1 MGQQFLNVRS
11 TKIKVGRY
19 TNDTQADNSIILNA
33 SNVFIGENI
42 PNSTYISPIRLKTTN
57 ETTFIGYD
65 RDTKEIIDTG
75 IKTNLLDC
83 SSPNVVSNIIE
94 FTNSTKI
101 DYINSEISGFKNRI
115 YKLENETYI
124 DDFNKSII
132 DVKKRIIDYSPE
144 IASIKNSI
152 SINESTINRNI
163 NDIRSIEEDNIQ
175 KIKSLEN
182 RFFKQITILPTIKS
196 DIFKNISRITDL
208 ENKYINHT
216 PEIQTITTKLT
227 DLNNSLN
234 ISANDIINIQNN
246 YKNTDVKLLE
256 TINRVDILDDNTPK
270 IRVLET
276 KCENIPKLLDRTYQ
290 IELNIPRI
298 SDLETKN
305 INTNKDILKLNEKT
319 YTLENNLQRITN
331 LEHESNNTINSL
343 LNTTNRVNVIENTK
357 VLENYFRP
365 RPLRKSHGPRGV
377 LLDLSFEDGDII
389 TGSTVSNSLE
399 ILRTD
404 SKSNGNILSI
414 NEHKK
419 LVWVDTI
426 NLKNITSENF
436 YGNGSNIN
444 SLNMNNVNEGIL
456 KTENGGTGI
465 SNYAP
470 GDLLY
475 ADECNNFKRL
485 PILKN
490 SFLTCTDKSIKWTKN
505 IEEINSNIHIN
516 TSLFIKDNLE
526 VNGIIKQRTK
536 PIFSVS
542 LLKKAAYKRK
552 IIEWDT
558 IDLNIT
564 NSFIDNAF
572 IAPVC
577 GYYSFSLRMVT
588 NGCTN
593 LNVELRKNGISIEK
607 CNYII
612 HESNI
617 ENSACNSTI
626 LQLSEKDEITVYI
639 LSGQMANHNN
649 EFCGYLIEPL

>member
-33 SNVFIGENI
+33 SNVFIDGNT

-83 SSPNVVSNIIE
+83 SSPNAVSNIIE

-101 DYINSEISGFKNRI
+101 DYIHSEISGFKNRI

-132 DVKKRIIDYSPE
+132 DIKNRIIDYSPE
-144 IASIKNSI
+144 ITTIKNNI

-163 NDIRSIEEDNIQ
+163 NDIRDIEEDNIQ

-182 RFFKQITILPTIKS
+182 RFFKQITVLPTIKD
-196 DIFKNISRITDL
+196 DILKNTCRITCL

-227 DLNNSLN
+227 GLNNSLN
-234 ISANDIINIQNN
+234 ISANDIINIQDN

-256 TINRVDILDDNTPK
+256 TIKRVDILDDNTPK
-270 IRVLET
+270 IHDLEI

-290 IELNIPRI
+290 PRI
-298 SDLETKN
+298 SALETKT

-319 YTLENNLQRITN
+319 YTLENNLQRITK
-331 LEHESNNTINSL
+331 LEHDSNTTNDSL
-343 LNTTNRVNVIENTK
+343 LNTTNRVDILENTK
-357 VLENYFRP
+357 VLEKYFRP
-365 RPLRKSHGPRGV
+365 RPLRKINGPRGV

-389 TGSTVSNSLE
+389 TGSTRSNSLD

-404 SKSNGNILSI
+404 LKSNGKILST

-444 SLNMNNVNEGIL
+444 SLNVNNVNEGIL
-456 KTENGGTGI
+456 KTKNGGTGI

-475 ADECNNFKRL
+475 ADEYNNFKRL

-516 TSLFIKDNLE
+516 TSLFIKDNIE
-526 VNGIIKQRTK
+526 VNGIVKQKSK

-542 LLKKAAYKRK
+542 LLNKFASHRK
-552 IIEWDT
+552 TVSWDT
-558 IDLNIT
+558 VDLNIT
-564 NSFIDNAF
+564 NSFIGNAF
-572 IAPVC
+572 IAPVS
-577 GYYSFSLRMVT
+577 GYYSFSLRMIT
-588 NGCTN
+588 NGCTL
-593 LNVELRKNGISIEK
+593 LNVELRKNNESIEK
-607 CNYII
+607 CNYSV
-612 HESNI
+612 HESSTEI
-617 ENSACNSTI
+617 PLSNSTI
-626 LQLSEKDEITVYI
+626 LQLCKDDEITVYI
-639 LSGQMANHNN
+639 LNGQMANYKN

>member
-1 MGQQFLNVRS
+1 MGQQFLNIKS
-11 TKIKVGRY
+11 TKIRVGQH
-19 TNDTQADNSIILNA
+19 TNNTQGENSIVLNA
-33 SNVFIGENI
+33 SNNI
-42 PNSTYISPIRLKTTN
+42 INTITPNSIYISPIRLETTE
-57 ETTFIGYD
+57 ETTFIGYN
-65 RDTKEIIDTG
+65 RDTKEIINTG

-83 SSPNVVSNIIE
+83 SSSNAVSNIIE
-94 FTNSTKI
+94 FTNASKI
-101 DYINSEISGFKNRI
+101 DYIQSEISGFKNRI

-132 DVKKRIIDYSPE
+132 DIKNRIIDYSPE
-144 IASIKNSI
+144 ITTIKNNI

-163 NDIRSIEEDNIQ
+163 NDIRDIEEDNIQ

-182 RFFKQITILPTIKS
+182 RFFKQITVLPAIKDDIL
-196 DIFKNISRITDL
+196 KNTCRITCL

-234 ISANDIINIQNN
+234 ISANDIINIQDN

-256 TINRVDILDDNTPK
+256 TIKRVDILDDNTPK
-270 IRVLET
+270 IRDLEI

-290 IELNIPRI
+290 PRI
-298 SDLETKN
+298 SVLETKT

-319 YTLENNLQRITN
+319 YTLENNLQRITK
-331 LEHESNNTINSL
+331 LEHDSNATNDSL
-343 LNTTNRVNVIENTK
+343 LNTTNRVDILENTK
-357 VLENYFRP
+357 VLEKYFRP
-365 RPLRKSHGPRGV
+365 RPLRKINGPRGV

-389 TGSTVSNSLE
+389 TGSTHSNSLE

-404 SKSNGNILSI
+404 SKSNGKILST

-426 NLKNITSENF
+426 NLKTITSENF

-444 SLNMNNVNEGIL
+444 SLNVNNVNEGIL

-465 SNYAP
+465 RNYAP

-475 ADECNNFKRL
+475 ADEYNNFRRL

-490 SFLTCTDKSIKWTKN
+490 SFLTCTDKHIKWTKN

-516 TSLFIKDNLE
+516 SLLITNDIE
-526 VNGIIKQRTK
+526 VNGTIKQKSK

-542 LLKKAAYKRK
+542 LLNKIASQRK
-552 IIEWDT
+552 TVSWDT

-564 NSFIDNAF
+564 NSFIGSAF
-572 IAPVC
+572 IAPVS
-577 GYYSFSLRMVT
+577 GYYSFSLRMMT
-588 NGCTN
+588 NGCTL
-593 LNVELRKNGISIEK
+593 LNVELRKNNESIEK
-607 CNYII
+607 CNYSV
-612 HESNI
+612 HESSTEI
-617 ENSACNSTI
+617 PLSNSTI
-626 LQLSEKDEITVYI
+626 LQLCKDDEITVYI
-639 LSGQMANHNN
+639 LSGQMANYKN

>member
-33 SNVFIGENI
+33 SNVFIDGNT

-83 SSPNVVSNIIE
+83 SSPNAVSNIIE

-101 DYINSEISGFKNRI
+101 DYIHSEISGFKNRI

-132 DVKKRIIDYSPE
+132 DIKNRIIDYSPE
-144 IASIKNSI
+144 ITTIKNNI

-163 NDIRSIEEDNIQ
+163 NDIRDIEEDNIQ

-182 RFFKQITILPTIKS
+182 RFFKQITVLPAIKDDIL
-196 DIFKNISRITDL
+196 KNTCRITCL

-234 ISANDIINIQNN
+234 ISANDIINIQDN

-256 TINRVDILDDNTPK
+256 TIKRVDILDDNTPK
-270 IRVLET
+270 IHDLEI

-290 IELNIPRI
+290 PRI
-298 SDLETKN
+298 SVLETKT

-319 YTLENNLQRITN
+319 YTLENNLQRITK
-331 LEHESNNTINSL
+331 LEHNSNDTINSL

-357 VLENYFRP
+357 VLEKYFRP
-365 RPLRKSHGPRGV
+365 RPLRKINGPRGV

-389 TGSTVSNSLE
+389 TGSTRSNSLD

-404 SKSNGNILSI
+404 SKSNGKILST

-444 SLNMNNVNEGIL
+444 SLNVNNVNEGIL
-456 KTENGGTGI
+456 KTKNGGTGI

-475 ADECNNFKRL
+475 ADEYNNFKRL

-516 TSLFIKDNLE
+516 TSLFIKDNIE
-526 VNGIIKQRTK
+526 VNGIVKQKSK

-542 LLKKAAYKRK
+542 LLNKFASHRK
-552 IIEWDT
+552 TVSWDT
-558 IDLNIT
+558 VDLNIT
-564 NSFIDNAF
+564 NSFIGNAF
-572 IAPVC
+572 IAPVS
-577 GYYSFSLRMVT
+577 GYYSFSLRMIT
-588 NGCTN
+588 NGCTL
-593 LNVELRKNGISIEK
+593 LNVELRKNNESIEK
-607 CNYII
+607 CNYSV
-612 HESNI
+612 HESST
-617 ENSACNSTI
+617 EMPLSNSTI
-626 LQLSEKDEITVYI
+626 LQLCKDDEITVYI
-639 LSGQMANHNN
+639 LNGQMANYKN

>member
-33 SNVFIGENI
+33 SNVFIDGNT

-83 SSPNVVSNIIE
+83 SSPNAVSNIIE

-101 DYINSEISGFKNRI
+101 DYIHSEISGFKNRI

-132 DVKKRIIDYSPE
+132 DIKNRIIDYSPE
-144 IASIKNSI
+144 ITTIKNNI

-163 NDIRSIEEDNIQ
+163 NDIRDIEEDNIQ

-182 RFFKQITILPTIKS
+182 RFFKQITVLPTIKD
-196 DIFKNISRITDL
+196 DILKNTCRITCL

-234 ISANDIINIQNN
+234 ISANDIINIQDN

-256 TINRVDILDDNTPK
+256 TIKRVDILDDNTPK
-270 IRVLET
+270 IHDLEI
-276 KCENIPKLLDRTYQ
+276 KCEDIPKLLDRTYQ
-290 IELNIPRI
+290 PRI
-298 SDLETKN
+298 SALETKT

-319 YTLENNLQRITN
+319 YTLENNLQRITK
-331 LEHESNNTINSL
+331 LEHNSNDTINSL

-357 VLENYFRP
+357 VLEKYFRP
-365 RPLRKSHGPRGV
+365 RPLRKINGPRGV

-389 TGSTVSNSLE
+389 TGSTRSNSLD

-404 SKSNGNILSI
+404 SKSNGKILST

-444 SLNMNNVNEGIL
+444 SLNVNNVNEGIL
-456 KTENGGTGI
+456 KTKNGGTGI

-475 ADECNNFKRL
+475 ADEYNNFKRL

-516 TSLFIKDNLE
+516 TSLFIKDNIE
-526 VNGIIKQRTK
+526 VNGIVKQKSK

-542 LLKKAAYKRK
+542 LLNKFASHRK
-552 IIEWDT
+552 TVSWDT
-558 IDLNIT
+558 VDLNIT
-564 NSFIDNAF
+564 NSFIGNAF
-572 IAPVC
+572 IAPVS
-577 GYYSFSLRMVT
+577 GYYSFSLRMIT
-588 NGCTN
+588 NGCTL
-593 LNVELRKNGISIEK
+593 LNVELRKNNESIEK
-607 CNYII
+607 CNYSV
-612 HESNI
+612 HESSTEI
-617 ENSACNSTI
+617 PLSNSTI
-626 LQLSEKDEITVYI
+626 LQLCKDDEITVYI
-639 LSGQMANHNN
+639 LNGQMANYKN

>member
-33 SNVFIGENI
+33 SNVFIDGNT

-83 SSPNVVSNIIE
+83 SSPNAVSNIIE

-101 DYINSEISGFKNRI
+101 DYIHSEISGFKNRI

-132 DVKKRIIDYSPE
+132 DIKNRIIDYSPE
-144 IASIKNSI
+144 ITTIKNSI

-163 NDIRSIEEDNIQ
+163 NDIRDIEEDNIQ

-182 RFFKQITILPTIKS
+182 RFFKQITVLPTIKD
-196 DIFKNISRITDL
+196 DILKNTCRITCL

-227 DLNNSLN
+227 GLNNSLN
-234 ISANDIINIQNN
+234 ISANDIINIQDN

-256 TINRVDILDDNTPK
+256 TIKRVDILDGNTPK

-290 IELNIPRI
+290 PRI
-298 SDLETKN
+298 SALETKT

-319 YTLENNLQRITN
+319 YTLENNLQRITK
-331 LEHESNNTINSL
+331 LEHDSNTTNDSL
-343 LNTTNRVNVIENTK
+343 LNTTNRVDILENTK
-357 VLENYFRP
+357 VLEKYFRP
-365 RPLRKSHGPRGV
+365 RPLRKINGPRGV

-389 TGSTVSNSLE
+389 TGSTRSNSLD

-404 SKSNGNILSI
+404 LKSNGKILST

-444 SLNMNNVNEGIL
+444 SLNVNNVNEGIL
-456 KTENGGTGI
+456 KTKNGGTGI

-475 ADECNNFKRL
+475 ADEYNNFKRL

-516 TSLFIKDNLE
+516 TSLFIKDNIE
-526 VNGIIKQRTK
+526 VNGIVKQKSK

-542 LLKKAAYKRK
+542 LLNKFASHRK
-552 IIEWDT
+552 TVSWDT
-558 IDLNIT
+558 VDLNIT
-564 NSFIDNAF
+564 NSFIGNAF
-572 IAPVC
+572 IAPVS
-577 GYYSFSLRMVT
+577 GYYSFSLRMIT
-588 NGCTN
+588 NGCTL
-593 LNVELRKNGISIEK
+593 LNVELRKNNESIEK
-607 CNYII
+607 CNYSV
-612 HESNI
+612 HESSTEI
-617 ENSACNSTI
+617 PFSNSTI
-626 LQLSEKDEITVYI
+626 LQLCKDDEITVYI
-639 LSGQMANHNN
+639 LNGQMANYKN

>member
-33 SNVFIGENI
+33 SNVFIDGNT

-83 SSPNVVSNIIE
+83 SSPNAVSNIIE

-101 DYINSEISGFKNRI
+101 DYIHSEISGFKNRI

-132 DVKKRIIDYSPE
+132 DIKNRIIDYSPE
-144 IASIKNSI
+144 ITTIKNSI

-163 NDIRSIEEDNIQ
+163 NDIRDIEEDNIQ

-182 RFFKQITILPTIKS
+182 RFFKQITVLPAIKDDIL
-196 DIFKNISRITDL
+196 KNTCRITCL

-227 DLNNSLN
+227 GLNNSLN
-234 ISANDIINIQNN
+234 ISANDIINIQDN

-256 TINRVDILDDNTPK
+256 TIKRVDILDGNTPK

-290 IELNIPRI
+290 PRI
-298 SDLETKN
+298 SALETKT

-319 YTLENNLQRITN
+319 YTLENNLQRITK
-331 LEHESNNTINSL
+331 LEHDSNTTNDSL
-343 LNTTNRVNVIENTK
+343 LNTTNRVDILENTK
-357 VLENYFRP
+357 VLEKYFRP
-365 RPLRKSHGPRGV
+365 RPLRKINGPRGV

-389 TGSTVSNSLE
+389 TGSTRSNSLD

-404 SKSNGNILSI
+404 LKSNGKILST

-444 SLNMNNVNEGIL
+444 SLNVNNVNEGIL
-456 KTENGGTGI
+456 KTKNGGTGI

-475 ADECNNFKRL
+475 ADEYNNFKRL

-516 TSLFIKDNLE
+516 TSLFIKDNIE
-526 VNGIIKQRTK
+526 VNGIVKQKSK

-542 LLKKAAYKRK
+542 LLNKFASHRK
-552 IIEWDT
+552 TVSWDT
-558 IDLNIT
+558 VDLNIT
-564 NSFIDNAF
+564 NSFIGNAF
-572 IAPVC
+572 IAPVS
-577 GYYSFSLRMVT
+577 GYYSFSLRMIT
-588 NGCTN
+588 NGCTL
-593 LNVELRKNGISIEK
+593 LNVELRKNNESIEK
-607 CNYII
+607 CNYSV
-612 HESNI
+612 HESSTEI
-617 ENSACNSTI
+617 PLSNSTI
-626 LQLSEKDEITVYI
+626 LQLCKDDEITVYI
-639 LSGQMANHNN
+639 LNGQMANYKN

>member
-1 MGQQFLNVRS
+1 MGQQFLNIKS
-11 TKIKVGRY
+11 TKIRVGQY
-19 TNDTQADNSIILNA
+19 TNNTQGENSIVLNA
-33 SNVFIGENI
+33 SNNI
-42 PNSTYISPIRLKTTN
+42 INTITPNSTYISPIRLETTE
-57 ETTFIGYD
+57 ETTFIGYN

-83 SSPNVVSNIIE
+83 SSSNAVSNIIE
-94 FTNSTKI
+94 FTNASKI
-101 DYINSEISGFKNRI
+101 DYIQSEISGFKNRI

-132 DVKKRIIDYSPE
+132 DIKNRIIDYSPE
-144 IASIKNSI
+144 ITTIKNNI

-163 NDIRSIEEDNIQ
+163 NDIRGIEEDNIQ

-182 RFFKQITILPTIKS
+182 RFFKQITVLPAIKDDIL
-196 DIFKNISRITDL
+196 KNTCRITGL

-216 PEIQTITTKLT
+216 PEIHKITTKLT

-234 ISANDIINIQNN
+234 ISENDIINIQNN
-246 YKNTDVKLLE
+246 YKNTNVKLLE
-256 TINRVDILDDNTPK
+256 TIKRVDILDDNTPK
-270 IRVLET
+270 IRVLEI

-290 IELNIPRI
+290 PRI
-298 SDLETKN
+298 SALETKT

-319 YTLENNLQRITN
+319 CTLENNLQRITK
-331 LEHESNNTINSL
+331 LEHESKTTNDSL
-343 LNTTNRVNVIENTK
+343 LNTTDRVGILENTK
-357 VLENYFRP
+357 VLEKYFRP
-365 RPLRKSHGPRGV
+365 RPLLKSHGPRRV
-377 LLDLSFEDGDII
+377 LLDLTFEDGDII

-404 SKSNGNILSI
+404 SKSNGKILST

-426 NLKNITSENF
+426 NLKTITSENF
-436 YGNGSNIN
+436 CGNGSNIN
-444 SLNMNNVNEGIL
+444 SLNVNNVNEGIL

-465 SNYAP
+465 RNYAP

-475 ADECNNFKRL
+475 ADEYNNFRRL

-490 SFLTCTDKSIKWTKN
+490 SFLTCTDKHIKWTKN

-516 TSLFIKDNLE
+516 SLLITNDIE
-526 VNGIIKQRTK
+526 VNGTIKQKSK

-542 LLKKAAYKRK
+542 LLNKIVSQRK
-552 IIEWDT
+552 TVSWDT

-564 NSFIDNAF
+564 NSFIGSAF
-572 IAPVC
+572 IAPVS
-577 GYYSFSLRMVT
+577 GYYSFSLRMIT
-588 NGCTN
+588 NGCTL
-593 LNVELRKNGISIEK
+593 LNVELRKNNESIEK
-607 CNYII
+607 CNYSV
-612 HESNI
+612 HESST
-617 ENSACNSTI
+617 EMPLSNSTI
-626 LQLSEKDEITVYI
+626 LQLCKDDEITVYV
-639 LSGQMANHNN
+639 LNGQMANYKN

>member
-1 MGQQFLNVRS
+1 MGQQFLNIKS
-11 TKIKVGRY
+11 TKIRVGQY
-19 TNDTQADNSIILNA
+19 TNNTQGENSIVLNA
-33 SNVFIGENI
+33 SNNI
-42 PNSTYISPIRLKTTN
+42 INTNTPNSTYISPIRLETTN
-57 ETTFIGYD
+57 ETTFIGYN

-75 IKTNLLDC
+75 IKTNLLNC
-83 SSPNVVSNIIE
+83 SSPNAVSNIIE
-94 FTNSTKI
+94 FTNASKI
-101 DYINSEISGFKNRI
+101 DYIQGEISGFNNRI

-132 DVKKRIIDYSPE
+132 DIKNRIIDYSPE
-144 IASIKNSI
+144 ITTIKNNI

-163 NDIRSIEEDNIQ
+163 NDIRGIEEDNIQ

-182 RFFKQITILPTIKS
+182 RFFKQITVLPAIKDDIL
-196 DIFKNISRITDL
+196 KNTCRITDL

-216 PEIQTITTKLT
+216 PEIHKITTKLT

-234 ISANDIINIQNN
+234 ISENDIINIQNN
-246 YKNTDVKLLE
+246 YKNTNVKLLE
-256 TINRVDILDDNTPK
+256 TIKRVDILDDNTPK
-270 IRVLET
+270 IRVLEI

-290 IELNIPRI
+290 PRI
-298 SDLETKN
+298 SALETKT

-319 YTLENNLQRITN
+319 CTLENNLQRITK
-331 LEHESNNTINSL
+331 LEHESKTTNDSL
-343 LNTTNRVNVIENTK
+343 LNTTDRVGILENTK
-357 VLENYFRP
+357 VLEKYFRP
-365 RPLRKSHGPRGV
+365 RPLLKSHGPRRV
-377 LLDLSFEDGDII
+377 LLDLKFEDGDII

-404 SKSNGNILSI
+404 SKSNGKILST

-436 YGNGSNIN
+436 CGNGSNIN
-444 SLNMNNVNEGIL
+444 SLNINNVNEGIL

-475 ADECNNFKRL
+475 ADEYNNFRRL

-490 SFLTCTDKSIKWTKN
+490 SFLTCTDKHIKWTKN

-516 TSLFIKDNLE
+516 SLLITNDIE
-526 VNGIIKQRTK
+526 VNGTIKQKSK

-542 LLKKAAYKRK
+542 LLNKIASQRK
-552 IIEWDT
+552 TVSWDT

-564 NSFIDNAF
+564 NSFIGSAF
-572 IAPVC
+572 IAPVS
-577 GYYSFSLRMVT
+577 GYYSFSLRMIT
-588 NGCTN
+588 NGCTL
-593 LNVELRKNGISIEK
+593 LNVELRKNNESIEK
-607 CNYII
+607 CNYSV
-612 HESNI
+612 HESSTEI
-617 ENSACNSTI
+617 PLSNSTI
-626 LQLSEKDEITVYI
+626 LQLCKDDEITVYI
-639 LSGQMANHNN
+639 LSGQMANYKN

>member
-1 MGQQFLNVRS
+1 MGQQFLNIKS
-11 TKIKVGRY
+11 TKIRVGQY
-19 TNDTQADNSIILNA
+19 TNNTQGENSIVLNA
-33 SNVFIGENI
+33 SNNI
-42 PNSTYISPIRLKTTN
+42 INTITPNSTYISPIRLETTN
-57 ETTFIGYD
+57 ETTFIGYN

-83 SSPNVVSNIIE
+83 SSSNAVSNIIE
-94 FTNSTKI
+94 FTNASKI
-101 DYINSEISGFKNRI
+101 DYIQSEISGFKNRI

-132 DVKKRIIDYSPE
+132 DIKNRIIDYSPE
-144 IASIKNSI
+144 ITTIKNNI

-163 NDIRSIEEDNIQ
+163 NDIRDTEEDNIQ

-182 RFFKQITILPTIKS
+182 RFFKQITVLPAIKDDIL
-196 DIFKNISRITDL
+196 KNTCRITDL

-216 PEIQTITTKLT
+216 PEIQTIETKLT

-234 ISANDIINIQNN
+234 ISANDIINIQDN

-256 TINRVDILDDNTPK
+256 TIKRVDILDDNTPK
-270 IRVLET
+270 IRDLEI

-290 IELNIPRI
+290 PRI
-298 SDLETKN
+298 SVLETKT

-319 YTLENNLQRITN
+319 YTLENNLQRITK
-331 LEHESNNTINSL
+331 LEHDSNTTNDSL
-343 LNTTNRVNVIENTK
+343 LNTTNRVDILENTK
-357 VLENYFRP
+357 VLEKYFRP
-365 RPLRKSHGPRGV
+365 RPLRKINGPRGV

-389 TGSTVSNSLE
+389 TGSTHSNSLY

-404 SKSNGNILSI
+404 SKSNGKILST

-436 YGNGSNIN
+436 CGNGSNIN
-444 SLNMNNVNEGIL
+444 SLNVNNVNEGIL

-465 SNYAP
+465 RNYAP

-475 ADECNNFKRL
+475 ADEYNNFRRL

-490 SFLTCTDKSIKWTKN
+490 SFLTCTDKHIKWTKN

-516 TSLFIKDNLE
+516 SLLITNDIE
-526 VNGIIKQRTK
+526 VNGTIKQKSK

-542 LLKKAAYKRK
+542 LLNKIASQRK
-552 IIEWDT
+552 TVSWDT

-564 NSFIDNAF
+564 NSFIGSAF
-572 IAPVC
+572 IAPVS
-577 GYYSFSLRMVT
+577 GYYSFSLRMMT
-588 NGCTN
+588 NGCTL
-593 LNVELRKNGISIEK
+593 LNVELRKNNESIEK
-607 CNYII
+607 CNYSV
-612 HESNI
+612 HESSTEI
-617 ENSACNSTI
+617 PLSNSTI
-626 LQLSEKDEITVYI
+626 LQLCKDDEITVYI
-639 LSGQMANHNN
+639 LSGQMANYKN

>member
-33 SNVFIGENI
+33 SNVFIDGNT

-83 SSPNVVSNIIE
+83 SSPNAVSNIIE

-101 DYINSEISGFKNRI
+101 DYIHSEISGFKNRI

-132 DVKKRIIDYSPE
+132 DIKNRIIDYSPE
-144 IASIKNSI
+144 IATIKNNI

-163 NDIRSIEEDNIQ
+163 NDIRDIEEDNIQ

-182 RFFKQITILPTIKS
+182 RFFKQITVLPAIKDDIL
-196 DIFKNISRITDL
+196 KNTCRITCL

-227 DLNNSLN
+227 GLNNSLN
-234 ISANDIINIQNN
+234 ISANDIINIQDN

-256 TINRVDILDDNTPK
+256 TIKRVDILDGNTPK

-290 IELNIPRI
+290 PRI
-298 SDLETKN
+298 SALETKT

-319 YTLENNLQRITN
+319 YTLENNLQRITK
-331 LEHESNNTINSL
+331 LEHDSNTTNDSL
-343 LNTTNRVNVIENTK
+343 LNTTNRVDILENTK
-357 VLENYFRP
+357 VLEKYFRP
-365 RPLRKSHGPRGV
+365 RPLRKINGPRGV

-389 TGSTVSNSLE
+389 TGSTRSNSLD

-404 SKSNGNILSI
+404 LKSNGKILST

-444 SLNMNNVNEGIL
+444 SLNVNNVNEGIL
-456 KTENGGTGI
+456 KTKNGGTGI

-475 ADECNNFKRL
+475 ADEYNNFKRL

-516 TSLFIKDNLE
+516 TSLFIKDNIE
-526 VNGIIKQRTK
+526 VNGIVKQKSK

-542 LLKKAAYKRK
+542 LLNKFASHRK
-552 IIEWDT
+552 TVSWDT
-558 IDLNIT
+558 VDLNIT
-564 NSFIDNAF
+564 NSFIGNAF
-572 IAPVC
+572 IAPVS
-577 GYYSFSLRMVT
+577 GYYSFSLRMMT
-588 NGCTN
+588 NGCTL
-593 LNVELRKNGISIEK
+593 LNVELRKNNESIEK
-607 CNYII
+607 CNYSV
-612 HESNI
+612 HESSTEI
-617 ENSACNSTI
+617 PLSNSTI
-626 LQLSEKDEITVYI
+626 LQLCKDDEITVYI
-639 LSGQMANHNN
+639 LNGQMANYKN

>member
-33 SNVFIGENI
+33 SNVFIDGNT

-83 SSPNVVSNIIE
+83 SSPNAVSNIIE

-101 DYINSEISGFKNRI
+101 DYIHSEISGFKNRI

-132 DVKKRIIDYSPE
+132 DIKNRIIDYSPE
-144 IASIKNSI
+144 ITTIKNNI

-163 NDIRSIEEDNIQ
+163 NDIRDIEEDNIQ

-182 RFFKQITILPTIKS
+182 RFFKQITVLPAIKDDIL
-196 DIFKNISRITDL
+196 KNTCRITCL

-234 ISANDIINIQNN
+234 ISANDIINIQDN

-256 TINRVDILDDNTPK
+256 TIKRVDILDDNTPK
-270 IRVLET
+270 IHDLEI

-290 IELNIPRI
+290 PRI
-298 SDLETKN
+298 SVLETKT

-319 YTLENNLQRITN
+319 YTLENNLQRITK
-331 LEHESNNTINSL
+331 LEHNSNDTINSL

-357 VLENYFRP
+357 VLEKYFRP
-365 RPLRKSHGPRGV
+365 RPLRKINGPRGV

-389 TGSTVSNSLE
+389 TGSTRSNSLD

-404 SKSNGNILSI
+404 SKSNGKILST

-444 SLNMNNVNEGIL
+444 SLNVNNVNEGIL
-456 KTENGGTGI
+456 KTKNGGTGI

-475 ADECNNFKRL
+475 ADEYNNFKRL

-516 TSLFIKDNLE
+516 TSLFIKDNIE
-526 VNGIIKQRTK
+526 VNGIVKQKSK

-542 LLKKAAYKRK
+542 LLNKFASHRK
-552 IIEWDT
+552 TVSWDT
-558 IDLNIT
+558 VDLNIT
-564 NSFIDNAF
+564 NSFIGNAF
-572 IAPVC
+572 IAPVS
-577 GYYSFSLRMVT
+577 GYYSFSLRMIT
-588 NGCTN
+588 NGCTL
-593 LNVELRKNGISIEK
+593 LNVELRKNNESIEK
-607 CNYII
+607 CNYSV
-612 HESNI
+612 HESSTEI
-617 ENSACNSTI
+617 PLSNSTI
-626 LQLSEKDEITVYI
+626 LQLCKDDEITVYI
-639 LSGQMANHNN
+639 LNGQMANYKN

>member
-33 SNVFIGENI
+33 SNVFIDGNT

-83 SSPNVVSNIIE
+83 SSPNAVSNIIE

-101 DYINSEISGFKNRI
+101 DYIHSEISGFKNRI

-132 DVKKRIIDYSPE
+132 DIKNRIIDYSPE
-144 IASIKNSI
+144 ITTIKNSI

-163 NDIRSIEEDNIQ
+163 NDIRDIEEDNIQ

-182 RFFKQITILPTIKS
+182 RFFKQITVLPAIKDDIL
-196 DIFKNISRITDL
+196 KNTCRITCL

-234 ISANDIINIQNN
+234 ISANDIINIQDN

-256 TINRVDILDDNTPK
+256 TIKRVDILDDNTPK
-270 IRVLET
+270 IRDLEI

-290 IELNIPRI
+290 PRI
-298 SDLETKN
+298 SALETKT

-319 YTLENNLQRITN
+319 YTLENNLQRITK
-331 LEHESNNTINSL
+331 LEHDSNTTNDSL
-343 LNTTNRVNVIENTK
+343 LNTTNRVDILENTK
-357 VLENYFRP
+357 VLEKYFRP
-365 RPLRKSHGPRGV
+365 RPLRKINGPRGV

-389 TGSTVSNSLE
+389 TGSTRSNSLD

-404 SKSNGNILSI
+404 LKSNGKILST

-444 SLNMNNVNEGIL
+444 SLNVNNVNEGIL
-456 KTENGGTGI
+456 KTKNGGTGI

-475 ADECNNFKRL
+475 ADEYNNFKRL

-490 SFLTCTDKSIKWTKN
+490 SFLTCTDKSVKWTKN

-516 TSLFIKDNLE
+516 TSLFIKDNIE
-526 VNGIIKQRTK
+526 VNGIVKQKSK

-542 LLKKAAYKRK
+542 LLNKFASHRK
-552 IIEWDT
+552 TVSWDT
-558 IDLNIT
+558 VDLNIT
-564 NSFIDNAF
+564 NSFIGNAF
-572 IAPVC
+572 IAPVS
-577 GYYSFSLRMVT
+577 GYYSFSLRMIT
-588 NGCTN
+588 NGCTL
-593 LNVELRKNGISIEK
+593 LNVELRKNNESIEK
-607 CNYII
+607 CNYSV
-612 HESNI
+612 HESSTEI
-617 ENSACNSTI
+617 PFSNSTI
-626 LQLSEKDEITVYI
+626 LQLCKDDEITVYI
-639 LSGQMANHNN
+639 LNGQMANYKN

>member
-1 MGQQFLNVRS
+1 MGQQFLKVRS
-11 TKIKVGRY
+11 TKIKVGQH

-33 SNVFIGENI
+33 SNVFIDVNT

-75 IKTNLLDC
+75 IKTNLLDY
-83 SSPNVVSNIIE
+83 SSPNAVSNIIE
-94 FTNSTKI
+94 FTNATKI
-101 DYINSEISGFKNRI
+101 DYIQSEISDFKNRI

-132 DVKKRIIDYSPE
+132 DVKNRIIDYSPE
-144 IASIKNSI
+144 ITSIKNSI

-163 NDIRSIEEDNIQ
+163 NDIRSIEDDNIQ

-182 RFFKQITILPTIKS
+182 KFFKQITVLPNIKS
-196 DIFKNISRITDL
+196 DILKNTSRITDL

-234 ISANDIINIQNN
+234 ISTNDIIDIQDN

-256 TINRVDILDDNTPK
+256 TIKRVDILDGNTPK
-270 IRVLET
+270 IHDLEI
-276 KCENIPKLLDRTYQ
+276 KCENIPKSLNRTYQ
-290 IELNIPRI
+290 PRI
-298 SDLETKN
+298 SALETKT

-319 YTLENNLQRITN
+319 CTLENNLENNLQKITK
-331 LEHESNNTINSL
+331 LEHESNTTNNSL
-343 LNTTNRVNVIENTK
+343 LNTINRVNIIENTK
-357 VLENYFRP
+357 VLEKYFNR
-365 RPLRKSHGPRGV
+365 RPLCKSHYPRGV
-377 LLDLSFEDGDII
+377 LPDLSFKDGDII
-389 TGSTVSNSLE
+389 TGSTYSNSLD

-404 SKSNGNILSI
+404 SKSNGKILST

-444 SLNMNNVNEGIL
+444 NLNVNNVNEGIL
-456 KTENGGTGI
+456 KTKNGGTGI

-505 IEEINSNIHIN
+505 IEEIDSNIHIN
-516 TSLFIKDNLE
+516 TSLFIKDNIE
-526 VNGIIKQRTK
+526 VNGIVKQKSK

-542 LLKKAAYKRK
+542 LLNKIASQRK
-552 IIEWDT
+552 TVSWDT

-572 IAPVC
+572 IAPVS

-588 NGCTN
+588 NGCTI

-612 HESNI
+612 HESTTEI
-617 ENSACNSTI
+617 SACNSTI

-639 LSGQMANHNN
+639 ISGQMANYKN

>member
-1 MGQQFLNVRS
+1 MGQQFLNIKS
-11 TKIKVGRY
+11 TKIRVGQY
-19 TNDTQADNSIILNA
+19 TNNTQGENSIVLNA
-33 SNVFIGENI
+33 SNNI
-42 PNSTYISPIRLKTTN
+42 INTITPNSTYISPIRLETTN
-57 ETTFIGYD
+57 ETTFIGYN

-83 SSPNVVSNIIE
+83 SSSNAVSNIIE
-94 FTNSTKI
+94 FTNASKI
-101 DYINSEISGFKNRI
+101 DYIQSEISGFKNRI

-132 DVKKRIIDYSPE
+132 DIKNRIIDYSPE
-144 IASIKNSI
+144 ITTIKNNI

-163 NDIRSIEEDNIQ
+163 NDIRDIEEDNIQ

-182 RFFKQITILPTIKS
+182 RFFKQITVLPAIKDDIL
-196 DIFKNISRITDL
+196 KNTCRITDL

-216 PEIQTITTKLT
+216 PEIQTIETKLT

-234 ISANDIINIQNN
+234 ISANDIINIQDN

-256 TINRVDILDDNTPK
+256 TIKRVDILDDNTPK
-270 IRVLET
+270 IRDLEI

-290 IELNIPRI
+290 PRI
-298 SDLETKN
+298 SVLETKT

-319 YTLENNLQRITN
+319 YTLENNLQRITK
-331 LEHESNNTINSL
+331 LEHDSNTTNDSL
-343 LNTTNRVNVIENTK
+343 LNTTNRVDILENTK
-357 VLENYFRP
+357 VLEKYFRP
-365 RPLRKSHGPRGV
+365 RPLRKINGPRGV

-389 TGSTVSNSLE
+389 TGSTHSNSLY

-404 SKSNGNILSI
+404 SKSNGKILST

-436 YGNGSNIN
+436 CGNGSNIN
-444 SLNMNNVNEGIL
+444 SLNVNNVNEGIL

-465 SNYAP
+465 RNYAP

-475 ADECNNFKRL
+475 ADEYNNFRRL

-490 SFLTCTDKSIKWTKN
+490 SFLTCTDKHIKWTKN

-516 TSLFIKDNLE
+516 SLLITNDIE
-526 VNGIIKQRTK
+526 VNGTIKQKSK

-542 LLKKAAYKRK
+542 LLNKIASQRK
-552 IIEWDT
+552 TVSWDT

-564 NSFIDNAF
+564 NSFIGSAF
-572 IAPVC
+572 IAPVS
-577 GYYSFSLRMVT
+577 GYYSFSLRMMT
-588 NGCTN
+588 NGCTL
-593 LNVELRKNGISIEK
+593 LNVELRKNNESIEK
-607 CNYII
+607 CNYSV
-612 HESNI
+612 HESSTEI
-617 ENSACNSTI
+617 PLSNSTI
-626 LQLSEKDEITVYI
+626 LQLCKDDEITVYI
-639 LSGQMANHNN
+639 LSGQMANYKN

>member
-33 SNVFIGENI
+33 SNVFIDGNT

-83 SSPNVVSNIIE
+83 SSPNAVSNIIE

-101 DYINSEISGFKNRI
+101 DYIHSEISGFKNRI

-132 DVKKRIIDYSPE
+132 DIKNRIIDYSPE
-144 IASIKNSI
+144 ITTIKNNI

-163 NDIRSIEEDNIQ
+163 NDIRDIEEDNIQ

-182 RFFKQITILPTIKS
+182 RFFKQITVLPTIKD
-196 DIFKNISRITDL
+196 DILKNTCRITCL

-227 DLNNSLN
+227 GLNNSLN
-234 ISANDIINIQNN
+234 ISANDIINIQDN

-256 TINRVDILDDNTPK
+256 TIKRVDILDGNTPK

-290 IELNIPRI
+290 PRI
-298 SDLETKN
+298 SALETKT

-319 YTLENNLQRITN
+319 YTLENNLQRITK
-331 LEHESNNTINSL
+331 LEHDSNTTNDSL
-343 LNTTNRVNVIENTK
+343 LNTTNRVDILENTK
-357 VLENYFRP
+357 VLEKYFRP
-365 RPLRKSHGPRGV
+365 RPLRKINGPRGV

-389 TGSTVSNSLE
+389 TGSTRSNSLD

-404 SKSNGNILSI
+404 LKSNGKILST

-444 SLNMNNVNEGIL
+444 SLNVNNVNEGIL
-456 KTENGGTGI
+456 KTKNGGTGI

-475 ADECNNFKRL
+475 ADEYNNFKRL

-516 TSLFIKDNLE
+516 TSLFIKDNIE
-526 VNGIIKQRTK
+526 VNGIVKQKSK

-542 LLKKAAYKRK
+542 LLNKFASHRK
-552 IIEWDT
+552 TVSWDT
-558 IDLNIT
+558 VDLNIT
-564 NSFIDNAF
+564 NSFIGNAF
-572 IAPVC
+572 IAPVS
-577 GYYSFSLRMVT
+577 GYYSFSLRMIT
-588 NGCTN
+588 NGCTL
-593 LNVELRKNGISIEK
+593 LNVELRKNNESIEK
-607 CNYII
+607 CNYSV
-612 HESNI
+612 HESSTEI
-617 ENSACNSTI
+617 PFSNSTI
-626 LQLSEKDEITVYI
+626 LQLCKDDEITVYI
-639 LSGQMANHNN
+639 LNGQMANYKN

>member
-1 MGQQFLNVRS
+1 
-11 TKIKVGRY
+11 
-19 TNDTQADNSIILNA
+19 
-33 SNVFIGENI
+33 
-42 PNSTYISPIRLKTTN
+42 
-57 ETTFIGYD
+57 
-65 RDTKEIIDTG
+65 
-75 IKTNLLDC
+75 
-83 SSPNVVSNIIE
+83 
-94 FTNSTKI
+94 
-101 DYINSEISGFKNRI
+101 
-115 YKLENETYI
+115 LENETYI

-132 DVKKRIIDYSPE
+132 DIKNRIIDYSPE
-144 IASIKNSI
+144 ITTIKNNI

-163 NDIRSIEEDNIQ
+163 NDIRDIEEDNIQ

-182 RFFKQITILPTIKS
+182 RFFKQITVLPAIKDDIL
-196 DIFKNISRITDL
+196 KNTCRITCL

-234 ISANDIINIQNN
+234 ISANDIINIQDN

-256 TINRVDILDDNTPK
+256 TIKRVDILDDNTPK
-270 IRVLET
+270 IRDLEI

-290 IELNIPRI
+290 PRI
-298 SDLETKN
+298 SVLETKT

-319 YTLENNLQRITN
+319 YTLENNLQRITK
-331 LEHESNNTINSL
+331 LEHDSNTTNDSL
-343 LNTTNRVNVIENTK
+343 LNTTNRVDILENTK
-357 VLENYFRP
+357 VLEKYFRP
-365 RPLRKSHGPRGV
+365 RPLRKINGPRGV

-389 TGSTVSNSLE
+389 TGSTRSNSLD

-404 SKSNGNILSI
+404 LKSNGKILST

-444 SLNMNNVNEGIL
+444 SLNVNNVNEGIL
-456 KTENGGTGI
+456 KTKNGGTGI

-475 ADECNNFKRL
+475 ADEYNNFKRL

-516 TSLFIKDNLE
+516 TSLFIKDNIE
-526 VNGIIKQRTK
+526 VNGIVKQKSK

-542 LLKKAAYKRK
+542 LLNKFASHRK
-552 IIEWDT
+552 TVSWDT
-558 IDLNIT
+558 VDLNIT
-564 NSFIDNAF
+564 NSFIGNAF
-572 IAPVC
+572 IAPVS
-577 GYYSFSLRMVT
+577 GYYSFSLRMIT
-588 NGCTN
+588 NGCTL
-593 LNVELRKNGISIEK
+593 LNVELRKNNESIEK
-607 CNYII
+607 CNYSV
-612 HESNI
+612 HESSTEI
-617 ENSACNSTI
+617 PLSNSTI
-626 LQLSEKDEITVYI
+626 LQLCKDDEITVYI
-639 LSGQMANHNN
+639 LNGQMANYKN

>member
-1 MGQQFLNVRS
+1 MGQQFLNIKS
-11 TKIKVGRY
+11 TKIRVGQY
-19 TNDTQADNSIILNA
+19 TNNTQGENSIVLNA
-33 SNVFIGENI
+33 SNNI
-42 PNSTYISPIRLKTTN
+42 INTITPNSTYISPIRLKTIE
-57 ETTFIGYD
+57 ETTFIGYN

-75 IKTNLLDC
+75 IKTNLLNC
-83 SSPNVVSNIIE
+83 SSPNAVSNIIE
-94 FTNSTKI
+94 FTNASKI
-101 DYINSEISGFKNRI
+101 DYIQSEISGFKNRI

-132 DVKKRIIDYSPE
+132 DIKNRIIDYSPE
-144 IASIKNSI
+144 ITTIKNNI

-163 NDIRSIEEDNIQ
+163 NDIRGIEEDNIQ

-182 RFFKQITILPTIKS
+182 RFFKQITVLPAIKDDIL
-196 DIFKNISRITDL
+196 KNTCRITDL

-216 PEIQTITTKLT
+216 PEIHKITTKLT

-234 ISANDIINIQNN
+234 ISENDIINIQNN
-246 YKNTDVKLLE
+246 YKNTNVKLLE
-256 TINRVDILDDNTPK
+256 TIKRVDILDDNTPK
-270 IRVLET
+270 IRVLEI

-290 IELNIPRI
+290 PII
-298 SDLETKN
+298 SALETKT

-319 YTLENNLQRITN
+319 CTLENNLQRITK
-331 LEHESNNTINSL
+331 LEHESKTTNDSL
-343 LNTTNRVNVIENTK
+343 LNTTDRVGILENTK
-357 VLENYFRP
+357 VLEKYFRP
-365 RPLRKSHGPRGV
+365 RPLLKSHGPRRV
-377 LLDLSFEDGDII
+377 LLDLTFEDGDII

-404 SKSNGNILSI
+404 SKSNGKILST

-436 YGNGSNIN
+436 CGNGSNIN
-444 SLNMNNVNEGIL
+444 SLNINNVNEGIL

-465 SNYAP
+465 RNYAP

-475 ADECNNFKRL
+475 ADEYNNFRRL

-490 SFLTCTDKSIKWTKN
+490 SFLTCTDKHIKWTKN

-516 TSLFIKDNLE
+516 SLLITNDIE
-526 VNGIIKQRTK
+526 VNGTIKNKSK

-542 LLKKAAYKRK
+542 LLNKIASQRK
-552 IIEWDT
+552 TVSWDT

-564 NSFIDNAF
+564 NSFIGSAF
-572 IAPVC
+572 IAPVS
-577 GYYSFSLRMVT
+577 GYYSFSLRMMT
-588 NGCTN
+588 NGCTL
-593 LNVELRKNGISIEK
+593 LNVELRKNNESIEK
-607 CNYII
+607 CNYSV
-612 HESNI
+612 HESSTEI
-617 ENSACNSTI
+617 PLSNSTI
-626 LQLSEKDEITVYI
+626 LQLCKDDEITVYI
-639 LSGQMANHNN
+639 LSGQMANYKN

>member
-33 SNVFIGENI
+33 SNVFIDGNT

-83 SSPNVVSNIIE
+83 SSPNAVSNIIE

-101 DYINSEISGFKNRI
+101 DYIHSEISGFKNRI

-132 DVKKRIIDYSPE
+132 DIKNRIIDYSPE
-144 IASIKNSI
+144 ITTIKNNI

-163 NDIRSIEEDNIQ
+163 NDIRDIEEDNIQ

-182 RFFKQITILPTIKS
+182 RFFKQITVLPTIKD
-196 DIFKNISRITDL
+196 DILKNTCRITCL

-227 DLNNSLN
+227 GLNNSLN
-234 ISANDIINIQNN
+234 ISANDIINIQDN

-256 TINRVDILDDNTPK
+256 TIKRVDILDGNTPK

-290 IELNIPRI
+290 PRI
-298 SDLETKN
+298 SALETKT

-319 YTLENNLQRITN
+319 YTLENNLQRITK
-331 LEHESNNTINSL
+331 LEHNSNDTINSL

-357 VLENYFRP
+357 VLEKYFRP
-365 RPLRKSHGPRGV
+365 RPLRKINGPRGV

-389 TGSTVSNSLE
+389 TGSTRSNSLD

-404 SKSNGNILSI
+404 SKSNGKILST

-444 SLNMNNVNEGIL
+444 SLNVNNVNEGIL
-456 KTENGGTGI
+456 KTKNGGTGI

-475 ADECNNFKRL
+475 ADEYNNFKRL

-516 TSLFIKDNLE
+516 TSLFIKDNIE
-526 VNGIIKQRTK
+526 VNGIVKQKSK

-542 LLKKAAYKRK
+542 LLNKFASHRK
-552 IIEWDT
+552 TVSWDT
-558 IDLNIT
+558 VDLNIT
-564 NSFIDNAF
+564 NSFIGNAF
-572 IAPVC
+572 IAPVS
-577 GYYSFSLRMVT
+577 GYYSFSLRMIT
-588 NGCTN
+588 NGCTL
-593 LNVELRKNGISIEK
+593 LNVELRKNNESIEK
-607 CNYII
+607 CNYSV
-612 HESNI
+612 HESSTEI
-617 ENSACNSTI
+617 PLSNSTI
-626 LQLSEKDEITVYI
+626 LQLCKDDEITVYI
-639 LSGQMANHNN
+639 LNGQMANYKN

>member
-1 MGQQFLNVRS
+1 MGQQFLNIKS
-11 TKIKVGRY
+11 TKIRVGQY
-19 TNDTQADNSIILNA
+19 TNNTQGENSIVLNA
-33 SNVFIGENI
+33 SNNI
-42 PNSTYISPIRLKTTN
+42 INTITPNSTYISPIRLKTIE
-57 ETTFIGYD
+57 ETTFIGYN

-75 IKTNLLDC
+75 IKTNLLNC
-83 SSPNVVSNIIE
+83 SSPNAVSNIIE
-94 FTNSTKI
+94 FTNASKI
-101 DYINSEISGFKNRI
+101 DYIQSEISGFKNRI

-124 DDFNKSII
+124 DDFNKSIVDI
-132 DVKKRIIDYSPE
+132 KNRIIDYSPE
-144 IASIKNSI
+144 ITTIKNNI

-182 RFFKQITILPTIKS
+182 RFFKQITVLPAIKDDIL
-196 DIFKNISRITDL
+196 KNTCRITDL

-216 PEIQTITTKLT
+216 PEIHKITTKLT

-234 ISANDIINIQNN
+234 ISENDIINIQNN
-246 YKNTDVKLLE
+246 YKNTNVKLLE
-256 TINRVDILDDNTPK
+256 TIKRVDILDDNTPK
-270 IRVLET
+270 IRVLEI

-290 IELNIPRI
+290 PRI
-298 SDLETKN
+298 SALETKT

-319 YTLENNLQRITN
+319 CTLENNLQRITK
-331 LEHESNNTINSL
+331 LEHESTTTNDSL
-343 LNTTNRVNVIENTK
+343 LNTTDRVGILENTK
-357 VLENYFRP
+357 VLEKYFRP
-365 RPLRKSHGPRGV
+365 RPLLKSHGPRRV
-377 LLDLSFEDGDII
+377 LLDLTFEDGDII

-404 SKSNGNILSI
+404 SKSNGKILST

-436 YGNGSNIN
+436 CGNGSNIN
-444 SLNMNNVNEGIL
+444 SLNVNNVNEGIL

-465 SNYAP
+465 RNYAP

-475 ADECNNFKRL
+475 ADEYNNFRRL

-490 SFLTCTDKSIKWTKN
+490 SFLTCTDKHIKWTKN

-516 TSLFIKDNLE
+516 SLLITNDIE
-526 VNGIIKQRTK
+526 VNGTIKNKSK

-542 LLKKAAYKRK
+542 LLNKIAPQRK
-552 IIEWDT
+552 TVPWDT

-564 NSFIDNAF
+564 NSFIDHAF
-572 IAPVC
+572 IAPVS
-577 GYYSFSLRMVT
+577 GYYSFSLRMIT
-588 NGCTN
+588 NGCTL
-593 LNVELRKNGISIEK
+593 LNVELRKNNESIEK
-607 CNYII
+607 CNYSV
-612 HESNI
+612 HESSTEI
-617 ENSACNSTI
+617 PLSNSTI
-626 LQLSEKDEITVYI
+626 LQLCKDDEITVYI
-639 LSGQMANHNN
+639 LSGQMANYKN

>member
-1 MGQQFLNVRS
+1 MGQQFLKVRS
-11 TKIKVGRY
+11 TKIKVGQH

-33 SNVFIGENI
+33 SNVFIDVNT

-75 IKTNLLDC
+75 IKTNLLDY
-83 SSPNVVSNIIE
+83 SSPNAVSNIIE
-94 FTNSTKI
+94 FTNATKI
-101 DYINSEISGFKNRI
+101 DYIQSEISDFKNRI

-132 DVKKRIIDYSPE
+132 DVKNRIIDYSPE
-144 IASIKNSI
+144 ITSIKNSI

-163 NDIRSIEEDNIQ
+163 NDIRSIEDDNIQ

-182 RFFKQITILPTIKS
+182 KFFKQITVLPNIKS
-196 DIFKNISRITDL
+196 DILKNTSRITDL

-234 ISANDIINIQNN
+234 ISTNDIIDIQDN

-256 TINRVDILDDNTPK
+256 TIKRVDILDGNTPK
-270 IRVLET
+270 IHDLEI
-276 KCENIPKLLDRTYQ
+276 KCENIPKSLNRTYQ
-290 IELNIPRI
+290 PRI
-298 SDLETKN
+298 SALETKT

-319 YTLENNLQRITN
+319 CTLENNLENNLQKITK
-331 LEHESNNTINSL
+331 LEHESNTTNNSL
-343 LNTTNRVNVIENTK
+343 LNTINRVNIIENTK
-357 VLENYFRP
+357 VLEKYFNP
-365 RPLRKSHGPRGV
+365 RPLCKSHYPRGV
-377 LLDLSFEDGDII
+377 LPDLLFKDGDII
-389 TGSTVSNSLE
+389 TGSTYSNSLD

-404 SKSNGNILSI
+404 SKSNGKILST

-444 SLNMNNVNEGIL
+444 NLNVNNVNEGIL
-456 KTENGGTGI
+456 KTKNGGTGI

-505 IEEINSNIHIN
+505 IEEIDSNIHIN
-516 TSLFIKDNLE
+516 TSLFIKDNIE
-526 VNGIIKQRTK
+526 VNGIVKQKSK

-542 LLKKAAYKRK
+542 LLNKIASQRK
-552 IIEWDT
+552 TVSWDT

-572 IAPVC
+572 IAPVS
-577 GYYSFSLRMVT
+577 GYYSFSLRMIT
-588 NGCTN
+588 NGCTL
-593 LNVELRKNGISIEK
+593 LNVELRKNNKSIEK
-607 CNYII
+607 CNYFV
-612 HESNI
+612 HESSTEI
-617 ENSACNSTI
+617 PLSNSTI
-626 LQLSEKDEITVYI
+626 LQLCKDDEISVYI
-639 LSGQMANHNN
+639 ISGQMANYKN

>member
-33 SNVFIGENI
+33 SNVFIDGNT

-83 SSPNVVSNIIE
+83 SSPNAVSNIIE

-101 DYINSEISGFKNRI
+101 DYIHSEISGFKNRI

-132 DVKKRIIDYSPE
+132 DIKNRIIDYSPE
-144 IASIKNSI
+144 ITTIKNSI

-163 NDIRSIEEDNIQ
+163 NDIRDIEEDNIQ

-182 RFFKQITILPTIKS
+182 RFFKQITVLPTIKD
-196 DIFKNISRITDL
+196 DILKNTCRITCL

-227 DLNNSLN
+227 GLNNSLN
-234 ISANDIINIQNN
+234 ISANDIINIQDN

-256 TINRVDILDDNTPK
+256 TIKRVDILDGNTPK

-290 IELNIPRI
+290 PRI
-298 SDLETKN
+298 SALETKT
-305 INTNKDILKLNEKT
+305 INTNKDLLKLNEKT
-319 YTLENNLQRITN
+319 YTLENNLQRITK
-331 LEHESNNTINSL
+331 LEHDSNTTNDSL
-343 LNTTNRVNVIENTK
+343 LNTTNRVDILENTK
-357 VLENYFRP
+357 VLEKYFRP
-365 RPLRKSHGPRGV
+365 RPLRKINGPRGV

-389 TGSTVSNSLE
+389 TGSTRSNSLD

-404 SKSNGNILSI
+404 LKSNGKILST

-444 SLNMNNVNEGIL
+444 SLNVNNVNEGIL
-456 KTENGGTGI
+456 KTKNGGTGI

-475 ADECNNFKRL
+475 ADEYNNFKRL

-516 TSLFIKDNLE
+516 TSLFIKDNIE
-526 VNGIIKQRTK
+526 VNGIVKQKSK

-542 LLKKAAYKRK
+542 LLNKFASHRK
-552 IIEWDT
+552 TVSWDT
-558 IDLNIT
+558 VDLNIT
-564 NSFIDNAF
+564 NSFIGNAF
-572 IAPVC
+572 IAPVS
-577 GYYSFSLRMVT
+577 GYYSFSLRMIT
-588 NGCTN
+588 NGCTL
-593 LNVELRKNGISIEK
+593 LNVELRKNNESIEK
-607 CNYII
+607 CNYSV
-612 HESNI
+612 HESSTEI
-617 ENSACNSTI
+617 PLSNSTI
-626 LQLSEKDEITVYI
+626 LQLCKDDEITVYI
-639 LSGQMANHNN
+639 LNGQMANYKN

>member
-33 SNVFIGENI
+33 SNVFIDGNT

-83 SSPNVVSNIIE
+83 SSPNAVSNIIE

-101 DYINSEISGFKNRI
+101 DYIQSEISGFKNRI

-132 DVKKRIIDYSPE
+132 DIKNRIIDYSPE
-144 IASIKNSI
+144 ITTIKNNI

-163 NDIRSIEEDNIQ
+163 NDIRDIEEDNIQ

-182 RFFKQITILPTIKS
+182 RFFKQITVLPTIKD
-196 DIFKNISRITDL
+196 DILKNTCRITCL

-227 DLNNSLN
+227 GLNNSLN
-234 ISANDIINIQNN
+234 ISANDIINIQDN

-256 TINRVDILDDNTPK
+256 TIKRVDILDGNTPK

-290 IELNIPRI
+290 PRI
-298 SDLETKN
+298 SALETKT

-319 YTLENNLQRITN
+319 YTLENNLQRITK
-331 LEHESNNTINSL
+331 LEHDSNTTNDSL
-343 LNTTNRVNVIENTK
+343 LNTTNRVDILENTK
-357 VLENYFRP
+357 VLEKYFRP
-365 RPLRKSHGPRGV
+365 RPLRKINGPRGV

-389 TGSTVSNSLE
+389 TGSTRSNSLD

-404 SKSNGNILSI
+404 SKSNGKILST

-444 SLNMNNVNEGIL
+444 SLNVNNVNEGIL
-456 KTENGGTGI
+456 KTKNGGTGI

-475 ADECNNFKRL
+475 ADEYNNFKRL

-516 TSLFIKDNLE
+516 TSLFIKDNIE
-526 VNGIIKQRTK
+526 VNGIVKQKSK

-542 LLKKAAYKRK
+542 LLNKFASHRK
-552 IIEWDT
+552 TVSWDT
-558 IDLNIT
+558 VDLNIT
-564 NSFIDNAF
+564 NSFIGNAF
-572 IAPVC
+572 IAPVS
-577 GYYSFSLRMVT
+577 GYYSFSLRMIT
-588 NGCTN
+588 NGCTL
-593 LNVELRKNGISIEK
+593 LNVELRKNNESIEK
-607 CNYII
+607 CNYSV
-612 HESNI
+612 HESTTEI
-617 ENSACNSTI
+617 PLSNSTI
-626 LQLSEKDEITVYI
+626 LQLCKDDEITVYI
-639 LSGQMANHNN
+639 LNGQMANYKN

>member
-33 SNVFIGENI
+33 SNVFIDGNT

-83 SSPNVVSNIIE
+83 SSPNAVSNIIE

-101 DYINSEISGFKNRI
+101 DYIHSEISGFKNRI

-132 DVKKRIIDYSPE
+132 DIKNRIIDYSPE
-144 IASIKNSI
+144 ITTIKNNI

-163 NDIRSIEEDNIQ
+163 NDIRDIEEDNIQ

-182 RFFKQITILPTIKS
+182 RFFKQITVLPAIKDDIL
-196 DIFKNISRITDL
+196 KNTCRITCL

-234 ISANDIINIQNN
+234 ISANDIINIQDN

-256 TINRVDILDDNTPK
+256 TIKRVDILDDNTPK
-270 IRVLET
+270 IHDLEI

-290 IELNIPRI
+290 PRI
-298 SDLETKN
+298 SVLETKT

-319 YTLENNLQRITN
+319 YTLENNLQRITK
-331 LEHESNNTINSL
+331 LEHDSNTTNDSL
-343 LNTTNRVNVIENTK
+343 LNTTNRVDILENTK
-357 VLENYFRP
+357 VLEKYFRP
-365 RPLRKSHGPRGV
+365 RHSENRGPRRPII
-377 LLDLSFEDGDII
+377 DLSFEDGDII
-389 TGSTVSNSLE
+389 TGSTHSNSLE

-404 SKSNGNILSI
+404 SKSNGKILST

-444 SLNMNNVNEGIL
+444 SLNVNNVNEGIL
-456 KTENGGTGI
+456 KTKNGGTGI

-475 ADECNNFKRL
+475 ADEYNNFKRL

-516 TSLFIKDNLE
+516 TSLFIKDNIE
-526 VNGIIKQRTK
+526 VNGIVKQKSK

-542 LLKKAAYKRK
+542 LLNKFASHRK
-552 IIEWDT
+552 TVSWDT
-558 IDLNIT
+558 VDLNIT
-564 NSFIDNAF
+564 NSFIGNAF
-572 IAPVC
+572 IAPVS
-577 GYYSFSLRMVT
+577 GYYSFSLRMIT
-588 NGCTN
+588 NGCTL
-593 LNVELRKNGISIEK
+593 LNVELRKNNESIEK
-607 CNYII
+607 CNYSV
-612 HESNI
+612 HESST
-617 ENSACNSTI
+617 EMPLSNSTI
-626 LQLSEKDEITVYI
+626 LQLCKDDEITVYI
-639 LSGQMANHNN
+639 LNGQMANYKN

>member
-33 SNVFIGENI
+33 SNVFIDGNT

-83 SSPNVVSNIIE
+83 SSPNAVSNIIE

-101 DYINSEISGFKNRI
+101 DYIHSEISGFKNRI

-132 DVKKRIIDYSPE
+132 DIKNRIIDYSPE
-144 IASIKNSI
+144 ITTIKNSI

-163 NDIRSIEEDNIQ
+163 NDIRDIEEDNIQ

-182 RFFKQITILPTIKS
+182 RFFKQITVLPTIKD
-196 DIFKNISRITDL
+196 DILKNTCRITCL

-227 DLNNSLN
+227 GLNNSLN
-234 ISANDIINIQNN
+234 ISANDIINIQDN

-256 TINRVDILDDNTPK
+256 TIKRVDILDGNTPK

-290 IELNIPRI
+290 PRI
-298 SDLETKN
+298 SALETKT

-319 YTLENNLQRITN
+319 YTLENNLQRITK
-331 LEHESNNTINSL
+331 LEHDSNTTNDSL
-343 LNTTNRVNVIENTK
+343 LNTTNRVDILENTK
-357 VLENYFRP
+357 VLEKYFRP
-365 RPLRKSHGPRGV
+365 RPLRKINGPRGV

-389 TGSTVSNSLE
+389 TGSTRSNSLD

-404 SKSNGNILSI
+404 LKSNGKILST

-444 SLNMNNVNEGIL
+444 SLNVNNVNEGIL
-456 KTENGGTGI
+456 KTKNGGTGI

-475 ADECNNFKRL
+475 ADEYNNFKRL

-516 TSLFIKDNLE
+516 TSLFIKDNIE
-526 VNGIIKQRTK
+526 VNGIVKQKSK

-542 LLKKAAYKRK
+542 LLNKFASHRK
-552 IIEWDT
+552 TVSWDT
-558 IDLNIT
+558 VDLNIT
-564 NSFIDNAF
+564 NSFIGNAF
-572 IAPVC
+572 IAPVS
-577 GYYSFSLRMVT
+577 GYYSFSLRMIT
-588 NGCTN
+588 NGCTL
-593 LNVELRKNGISIEK
+593 LNVELRKNNESIEK
-607 CNYII
+607 CNYSV
-612 HESNI
+612 HESSTEI
-617 ENSACNSTI
+617 PLSNSTI
-626 LQLSEKDEITVYI
+626 LQLCKDDKITVYI
-639 LSGQMANHNN
+639 LNGQMANYKN

>member
-94 FTNSTKI
+94 FTNASKI
-101 DYINSEISGFKNRI
+101 DYIQSEISGFKNRI

-132 DVKKRIIDYSPE
+132 DIKNRIIDYSPE
-144 IASIKNSI
+144 IATIKNNI

-163 NDIRSIEEDNIQ
+163 NDIRGIEEDNIQ

-182 RFFKQITILPTIKS
+182 RFFKQITVLPAIKDDIL
-196 DIFKNISRITDL
+196 KNTCRITDL

-216 PEIQTITTKLT
+216 PEIHKITTKLT

-234 ISANDIINIQNN
+234 ISENDIINIQNN
-246 YKNTDVKLLE
+246 YKNTNVKLLE
-256 TINRVDILDDNTPK
+256 TIKRVDILDDNTPK
-270 IRVLET
+270 IRVLEI

-290 IELNIPRI
+290 PRI
-298 SDLETKN
+298 SALETKT

-319 YTLENNLQRITN
+319 CTLENNLQRITK
-331 LEHESNNTINSL
+331 LELESKTTNDSL
-343 LNTTNRVNVIENTK
+343 LNTTDRVGILENTK
-357 VLENYFRP
+357 VLEKYFRP
-365 RPLRKSHGPRGV
+365 RPLLKSHGPRRV
-377 LLDLSFEDGDII
+377 LLDLTFEDGDII

-404 SKSNGNILSI
+404 SKSNGKILST

-436 YGNGSNIN
+436 CGNGSNIN

-475 ADECNNFKRL
+475 ADEYNNFKRL

-490 SFLTCTDKSIKWTKN
+490 SFLTCTDKHIKWTKN

-572 IAPVC
+572 IAPVS

-617 ENSACNSTI
+617 EISACNSTI

>member
-1 MGQQFLNVRS
+1 MGQQFLNIKS
-11 TKIKVGRY
+11 TKIRVGQY
-19 TNDTQADNSIILNA
+19 TNNTQGENSIVLNA
-33 SNVFIGENI
+33 SNNI
-42 PNSTYISPIRLKTTN
+42 INTITPNSTYISPIRLETTE
-57 ETTFIGYD
+57 ETTFIGYN

-83 SSPNVVSNIIE
+83 SSSNTVSNIIE
-94 FTNSTKI
+94 FTNASKI
-101 DYINSEISGFKNRI
+101 DYIQSEISGFKNRI

-132 DVKKRIIDYSPE
+132 DIKNRIIDYSPE
-144 IASIKNSI
+144 ITTIKNNI

-163 NDIRSIEEDNIQ
+163 NDIRDIEEDNIQ

-182 RFFKQITILPTIKS
+182 RFFKQITVLPAIKNDIL
-196 DIFKNISRITDL
+196 KNTCRITCL

-216 PEIQTITTKLT
+216 PEIHTIEIKLI

-234 ISANDIINIQNN
+234 ISENDIINIQDN

-256 TINRVDILDDNTPK
+256 TIKRVDILDDNTPK
-270 IRVLET
+270 IRDLEI

-290 IELNIPRI
+290 PRI
-298 SDLETKN
+298 SALETKT

-319 YTLENNLQRITN
+319 YTLENNLQRITK
-331 LEHESNNTINSL
+331 LEHDSNTTNDSL
-343 LNTTNRVNVIENTK
+343 LNTTNRVDILENTK
-357 VLENYFRP
+357 VLEKYFIP
-365 RPLRKSHGPRGV
+365 RHSENRGPRRPII
-377 LLDLSFEDGDII
+377 DLSFEDGDII
-389 TGSTVSNSLE
+389 TGSTHSNSLE

-404 SKSNGNILSI
+404 SKSNGKILST

-426 NLKNITSENF
+426 NLKTITSENF
-436 YGNGSNIN
+436 CGNGSNIN
-444 SLNMNNVNEGIL
+444 SLNVNNVNEGIL

-465 SNYAP
+465 RNYAP

-475 ADECNNFKRL
+475 ADEYNNFRRL

-490 SFLTCTDKSIKWTKN
+490 SFLTCTDKHIKWTKN

-516 TSLFIKDNLE
+516 SLLITNDIE
-526 VNGIIKQRTK
+526 VDGTIKQKSK

-542 LLKKAAYKRK
+542 LLNKFASQRK
-552 IIEWDT
+552 TVSWDT

-564 NSFIDNAF
+564 NSFIGSAF
-572 IAPVC
+572 IAPVS
-577 GYYSFSLRMVT
+577 GYYSFSLRMIT
-588 NGCTN
+588 NGCTL
-593 LNVELRKNGISIEK
+593 LNVELRKNNESIEK
-607 CNYII
+607 CNYSV
-612 HESNI
+612 HESSTEI
-617 ENSACNSTI
+617 PLSNSTI
-626 LQLSEKDEITVYI
+626 LQLCKDDEITVYI
-639 LSGQMANHNN
+639 LSGQMANYKN

>member
-1 MGQQFLNVRS
+1 MGQQFLNIKS
-11 TKIKVGRY
+11 TKIRVGQY
-19 TNDTQADNSIILNA
+19 TNNTQGENSIVLNA
-33 SNVFIGENI
+33 SNNI
-42 PNSTYISPIRLKTTN
+42 INTNTPNSTYISPIRLETTN
-57 ETTFIGYD
+57 ETTFIGYN

-83 SSPNVVSNIIE
+83 SSSNAVSNIIE
-94 FTNSTKI
+94 FTNASKI
-101 DYINSEISGFKNRI
+101 DYIQSEISGFKNRI

-132 DVKKRIIDYSPE
+132 DIKNRIIDYSPE
-144 IASIKNSI
+144 ITTIKNNI

-163 NDIRSIEEDNIQ
+163 NDIRDIEEDNIQ

-182 RFFKQITILPTIKS
+182 RFFKQITVLPAIKDDIL
-196 DIFKNISRITDL
+196 KNTCRITDL

-216 PEIQTITTKLT
+216 PEIQTIETKLT

-234 ISANDIINIQNN
+234 ISANDIINIQDN

-256 TINRVDILDDNTPK
+256 TIKRVDILDDNTPK
-270 IRVLET
+270 IRDLEI

-290 IELNIPRI
+290 PRI
-298 SDLETKN
+298 SVLETKTIN
-305 INTNKDILKLNEKT
+305 INKDILKLNEKT
-319 YTLENNLQRITN
+319 CTLENNLQRITK
-331 LEHESNNTINSL
+331 LEHDSNTTNDSL
-343 LNTTNRVNVIENTK
+343 LNTTNRVDILENTK
-357 VLENYFRP
+357 VLEKYFRP
-365 RPLRKSHGPRGV
+365 RPLRKINGPRGV

-389 TGSTVSNSLE
+389 TGSTRSNSLD

-404 SKSNGNILSI
+404 SKSNGKILST

-444 SLNMNNVNEGIL
+444 SLNVNNVNEGIL
-456 KTENGGTGI
+456 KTKNGGTGI
-465 SNYAP
+465 RNYAP

-475 ADECNNFKRL
+475 ADEYNNFRRL

-490 SFLTCTDKSIKWTKN
+490 SFLTCTDKHIKWTKN

-516 TSLFIKDNLE
+516 SLLITNDIE
-526 VNGIIKQRTK
+526 VNGIIKQKSK

-542 LLKKAAYKRK
+542 LLNKIASQRK
-552 IIEWDT
+552 TVSWDT

-564 NSFIDNAF
+564 NSFIGSAF
-572 IAPVC
+572 IAPVS
-577 GYYSFSLRMVT
+577 GYYSFSLRMMT
-588 NGCTN
+588 NGCTL
-593 LNVELRKNGISIEK
+593 LNVELRKNNESIEK
-607 CNYII
+607 CNYSV
-612 HESNI
+612 HESSTEI
-617 ENSACNSTI
+617 PLSNSTI
-626 LQLSEKDEITVYI
+626 LQLCKDDEITVYI
-639 LSGQMANHNN
+639 LSGQMANYKN

>member
-33 SNVFIGENI
+33 SNVFIDGNT

-83 SSPNVVSNIIE
+83 SSPNAVSNIIE

-101 DYINSEISGFKNRI
+101 DYIHSEISGFKNRI

-132 DVKKRIIDYSPE
+132 DIKNRIIDYSPE
-144 IASIKNSI
+144 ITTIKNSI

-163 NDIRSIEEDNIQ
+163 NDIRDIEEDNIQ

-182 RFFKQITILPTIKS
+182 RFFKQITVLPTIKD
-196 DIFKNISRITDL
+196 DILKNTCRITCL

-227 DLNNSLN
+227 GLNNSLN
-234 ISANDIINIQNN
+234 ISANDIINIQDN

-256 TINRVDILDDNTPK
+256 TIKRVDILDGNTPK

-290 IELNIPRI
+290 PRI
-298 SDLETKN
+298 SALETKT

-319 YTLENNLQRITN
+319 YTLENNLQRITK
-331 LEHESNNTINSL
+331 LEHDSNTTNDSL
-343 LNTTNRVNVIENTK
+343 LNTTNRVDILENTK
-357 VLENYFRP
+357 VLEKYFRP
-365 RPLRKSHGPRGV
+365 RPLRKINGPRGV

-389 TGSTVSNSLE
+389 TGSTRSNSLD

-404 SKSNGNILSI
+404 LKSNGKILST

-444 SLNMNNVNEGIL
+444 SLNVNNVNEGIL
-456 KTENGGTGI
+456 KTKNGGTGI

-475 ADECNNFKRL
+475 ADEYNNFKRL

-516 TSLFIKDNLE
+516 TSLFIKDNIE
-526 VNGIIKQRTK
+526 VNGIVKQKSK

-542 LLKKAAYKRK
+542 LLNKFASHRK
-552 IIEWDT
+552 TVSWDT
-558 IDLNIT
+558 VDLNIT
-564 NSFIDNAF
+564 NSFIGNAF
-572 IAPVC
+572 IAPVS
-577 GYYSFSLRMVT
+577 GYYSFSLRMIT
-588 NGCTN
+588 NGCTL
-593 LNVELRKNGISIEK
+593 LNVELRKNNESIEK
-607 CNYII
+607 CNYSV
-612 HESNI
+612 HESSTEI
-617 ENSACNSTI
+617 PLSNSTI
-626 LQLSEKDEITVYI
+626 LQLCKDDEITVYI
-639 LSGQMANHNN
+639 LNGQMANYKN

>member
-33 SNVFIGENI
+33 SNVFIDGNT

-83 SSPNVVSNIIE
+83 SSPNAVSNIIE

-101 DYINSEISGFKNRI
+101 DYIQSEISGFKNRI

-132 DVKKRIIDYSPE
+132 DIKNRIIDYSPE
-144 IASIKNSI
+144 ITTIKNNI

-163 NDIRSIEEDNIQ
+163 NDIRDIEEDNIQ

-182 RFFKQITILPTIKS
+182 RFFKQITVLPTIKD
-196 DIFKNISRITDL
+196 DILKNTCRITCL

-227 DLNNSLN
+227 GLNNSLN
-234 ISANDIINIQNN
+234 ISANDIINIQDN

-256 TINRVDILDDNTPK
+256 TIKRVDILDGNTPK

-290 IELNIPRI
+290 PRI
-298 SDLETKN
+298 SALETKT

-319 YTLENNLQRITN
+319 YTLENNLQRITK
-331 LEHESNNTINSL
+331 LEHDSNTTNDSL
-343 LNTTNRVNVIENTK
+343 LNTTNRVDILENTK
-357 VLENYFRP
+357 VLEKYFRP
-365 RPLRKSHGPRGV
+365 RPLRKINGPRGV

-389 TGSTVSNSLE
+389 TGSTRSNSLD
-399 ILRTD
+399 ILRID
-404 SKSNGNILSI
+404 SKSNGKILST

-426 NLKNITSENF
+426 NLKTITSENF

-444 SLNMNNVNEGIL
+444 SLNVNNVNEGIL

-475 ADECNNFKRL
+475 ADEYNNFRRL

-490 SFLTCTDKSIKWTKN
+490 SFLTCTDKHIKWTKN

-516 TSLFIKDNLE
+516 SLLITNDIE
-526 VNGIIKQRTK
+526 VNGTIKQKSK

-542 LLKKAAYKRK
+542 LLNKIASQRK
-552 IIEWDT
+552 TVSWDT

-564 NSFIDNAF
+564 NSFIGSAF
-572 IAPVC
+572 IAPVS
-577 GYYSFSLRMVT
+577 GYYSFSLRMMT
-588 NGCTN
+588 NGCTL
-593 LNVELRKNGISIEK
+593 LNVELRKNNESIEK
-607 CNYII
+607 CNYSV
-612 HESNI
+612 HESSTEI
-617 ENSACNSTI
+617 PLSNSTI
-626 LQLSEKDEITVYI
+626 LQLCKDDEITVYI
-639 LSGQMANHNN
+639 LSGQMANYKN

>member
-11 TKIKVGRY
+11 TKIKVGRH

-33 SNVFIGENI
+33 SNVFIDVNT

-83 SSPNVVSNIIE
+83 SSPNVVSSNIIE
-94 FTNSTKI
+94 FTNASRI
-101 DYINSEISGFKNRI
+101 DYIQSEISGFKNRI

-132 DVKKRIIDYSPE
+132 DVKNRIIDYSPE
-144 IASIKNSI
+144 ITSIKNSI

-163 NDIRSIEEDNIQ
+163 NDIRSIEKDNIQ

-182 RFFKQITILPTIKS
+182 RFFKQITILPNIKS
-196 DIFKNISRITDL
+196 DILKNTCRITDL

-216 PEIQTITTKLT
+216 PEIQIIKSKLT
-227 DLNNSLN
+227 NLNNSLN
-234 ISANDIINIQNN
+234 ISANDIINIQDSN
-246 YKNTDVKLLE
+246 KNTDVKLLE
-256 TINRVDILDDNTPK
+256 TIKRIDILDGNTPK
-270 IRVLET
+270 IRDLEI
-276 KCENIPKLLDRTYQ
+276 KCENIPKSLDRTYQ
-290 IELNIPRI
+290 PRI
-298 SDLETKN
+298 SALETKT

-319 YTLENNLQRITN
+319 CILENNLQRITK
-331 LEHESNNTINSL
+331 LEHDSNTTIDSL
-343 LNTTNRVNVIENTK
+343 LNTTNRVTILENAK
-357 VLENYFRP
+357 VLENYFKPRP
-365 RPLRKSHGPRGV
+365 RPLRKSHTPRGA

-389 TGSTVSNSLE
+389 TGSTRSNSLE

-404 SKSNGNILSI
+404 SKSNGKILSI

-426 NLKNITSENF
+426 KLKNITSENF

-444 SLNMNNVNEGIL
+444 NLNVNNVNEGIL
-456 KTENGGTGI
+456 TTKNGGTGI
-465 SNYAP
+465 SNYKP

-475 ADECNNFKRL
+475 ADEYNNFKRL

-490 SFLTCTDKSIKWTKN
+490 SFLTCTDKHIKWTKN

-516 TSLFIKDNLE
+516 TSLLIKDNIE
-526 VNGIIKQRTK
+526 VNGIVKQKTK

-542 LLKKAAYKRK
+542 LLNKIASQRK
-552 IIEWDT
+552 TVSWDT

-572 IAPVC
+572 IAPVS
-577 GYYSFSLRMVT
+577 GYYSFSLRMIT
-588 NGCTN
+588 NGCTL
-593 LNVELRKNGISIEK
+593 LNVELRKNNESIEK
-607 CNYII
+607 CNYFV
-612 HESNI
+612 HESSTEI
-617 ENSACNSTI
+617 PLSNSTI
-626 LQLSEKDEITVYI
+626 LQLCKDDEISVYI
-639 LSGQMANHNN
+639 LSGQMANYKN

>member
-33 SNVFIGENI
+33 SNVFIDGNT

-83 SSPNVVSNIIE
+83 SSPNAVSNIIE

-101 DYINSEISGFKNRI
+101 DYIHSEISGFKNRI

-132 DVKKRIIDYSPE
+132 DIKNRIIDYSPE
-144 IASIKNSI
+144 ITTIKNNI

-163 NDIRSIEEDNIQ
+163 NDIRDIEEDNIQ

-182 RFFKQITILPTIKS
+182 RFFKQITVLPTIKD
-196 DIFKNISRITDL
+196 DILKNTCRITCL

-227 DLNNSLN
+227 GLNNSLN
-234 ISANDIINIQNN
+234 ISANDIINIQDN

-256 TINRVDILDDNTPK
+256 TIKRVDILDGNTPK

-290 IELNIPRI
+290 PRI
-298 SDLETKN
+298 SALETKT

-319 YTLENNLQRITN
+319 YTLENNLQRITK
-331 LEHESNNTINSL
+331 LEHDSNTTNDSL
-343 LNTTNRVNVIENTK
+343 LNTTNRVDILENTK
-357 VLENYFRP
+357 VLEKYFRP
-365 RPLRKSHGPRGV
+365 RPLRKINGPRGV

-389 TGSTVSNSLE
+389 TGSTRSNSLD

-404 SKSNGNILSI
+404 LKSNGKILST

-444 SLNMNNVNEGIL
+444 SLNVNNVNEGIL
-456 KTENGGTGI
+456 KTKNGGTGI

-475 ADECNNFKRL
+475 ADEYNNFKRL

-516 TSLFIKDNLE
+516 TSLFIKDNIE
-526 VNGIIKQRTK
+526 VNGIVKQKSK

-542 LLKKAAYKRK
+542 LLNKFASHRK
-552 IIEWDT
+552 TVSWDT
-558 IDLNIT
+558 VDLNIT
-564 NSFIDNAF
+564 NSFIGNAF
-572 IAPVC
+572 IAPVS
-577 GYYSFSLRMVT
+577 GYYSFSLRMIT
-588 NGCTN
+588 NGCTL
-593 LNVELRKNGISIEK
+593 LNVELRKNNESIEK
-607 CNYII
+607 CNYSV
-612 HESNI
+612 HESSTEI
-617 ENSACNSTI
+617 PLSNSTI
-626 LQLSEKDEITVYI
+626 LQLCKDDEITVYI
-639 LSGQMANHNN
+639 LNGQMANYKN

>member
-1 MGQQFLNVRS
+1 MGQQFLNIKS
-11 TKIKVGRY
+11 TKIRVGQY
-19 TNDTQADNSIILNA
+19 TNNTQGENSIVLNA
-33 SNVFIGENI
+33 SNNI
-42 PNSTYISPIRLKTTN
+42 INTITPNSTYISPIRLKTIE
-57 ETTFIGYD
+57 ETTFIGYN

-75 IKTNLLDC
+75 IKTNLLNC
-83 SSPNVVSNIIE
+83 SSPNAVSNIIE
-94 FTNSTKI
+94 FTNASKI
-101 DYINSEISGFKNRI
+101 DYIQSEISGFKNRI

-132 DVKKRIIDYSPE
+132 DIKNRIIDYSPE
-144 IASIKNSI
+144 ITTIKNNI

-163 NDIRSIEEDNIQ
+163 NDIRGIEEDNIQ

-182 RFFKQITILPTIKS
+182 RFFKQITVLPAIKDDIL
-196 DIFKNISRITDL
+196 KNTCRITDL

-216 PEIQTITTKLT
+216 PEIHKITTKLT

-234 ISANDIINIQNN
+234 ISENDIINIQNN
-246 YKNTDVKLLE
+246 YKNTNVKLLE
-256 TINRVDILDDNTPK
+256 TIKRVDILDDNTPK
-270 IRVLET
+270 IRVLEI

-290 IELNIPRI
+290 PRI
-298 SDLETKN
+298 SALETKT

-319 YTLENNLQRITN
+319 CTLENNLQRITK
-331 LEHESNNTINSL
+331 LEHESKTTNDSL
-343 LNTTNRVNVIENTK
+343 LNTTDRVGILENTK
-357 VLENYFRP
+357 VLEKYFRP
-365 RPLRKSHGPRGV
+365 RPLLKSHGPRRV
-377 LLDLSFEDGDII
+377 LLDLTFEDGDII

-404 SKSNGNILSI
+404 SKSNGKILST

-436 YGNGSNIN
+436 CGNGSNIN
-444 SLNMNNVNEGIL
+444 SLNINNVNEGIL

-465 SNYAP
+465 RNYAP

-475 ADECNNFKRL
+475 ADEYNNFRRL

-490 SFLTCTDKSIKWTKN
+490 SFLTCTDKHIKWTKN

-516 TSLFIKDNLE
+516 SLLITNDIE
-526 VNGIIKQRTK
+526 VNGTIKNKSK

-542 LLKKAAYKRK
+542 LLNKIASQRK
-552 IIEWDT
+552 TVSWDT

-564 NSFIDNAF
+564 NSFIGSAF
-572 IAPVC
+572 IAPVS
-577 GYYSFSLRMVT
+577 GYYSFSLRMMT
-588 NGCTN
+588 NGCTL
-593 LNVELRKNGISIEK
+593 LNVELRKNNESIEK
-607 CNYII
+607 CNYSV
-612 HESNI
+612 HESSTEI
-617 ENSACNSTI
+617 PLSNSTI
-626 LQLSEKDEITVYI
+626 LQLCKDDEITVYI
-639 LSGQMANHNN
+639 LSGQMANYKN